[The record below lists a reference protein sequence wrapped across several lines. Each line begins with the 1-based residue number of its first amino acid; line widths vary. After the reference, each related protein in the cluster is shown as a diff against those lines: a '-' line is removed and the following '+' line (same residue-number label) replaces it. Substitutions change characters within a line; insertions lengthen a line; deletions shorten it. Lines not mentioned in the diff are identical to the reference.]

1 MRTEL
6 DLEAGVLTLGFKS
19 RDRVRAFFERSV
31 GEGGFLLHLTSRLGF
46 RKELRLEATADDG
59 FEFSCRAEVSGVSSV
74 ASGRF
79 ATAFLLHAWSA
90 GEAERLR
97 LALRTSPRQA
107 EAEPAESE
115 AADEEPAAAGET
127 RGTSP
132 IHRIRAMNPPQR
144 TLLARKADRIE
155 RQILLKDNSAQ
166 VLQALLTNPRIE
178 SRDILQ
184 IVKSTHTNAPLLK
197 RIVDDA
203 RWGKNQE
210 ILALVAKNP
219 KTPSPVAVR
228 LVDKLRTSD
237 LRFMGKINSG
247 LRENVRRAAL
257 REYLRRS
264 GS

>member
-6 DLEAGVLTLGFKS
+6 DEAAGELILGFS
-19 RDRVRAFFERSV
+19 GRDRVRAFFERSL
-31 GEGGFLLHLTSRLGF
+31 GEGGFLVHLESRLGF
-46 RKELRLEATADDG
+46 RKEVRIKATTGDG
-59 FEFSCRAEVSGVSSV
+59 FEFTCRAEVTGVSSI

-79 ATAFLLHAWSA
+79 ATAFVLTGWNA

-97 LALRTSPRQA
+97 AALAAAS
-107 EAEPAESE
+107 AEPATAGETDG
-115 AADEEPAAAGET
+115 APAAPGET

-132 IHRIRAMNPPQR
+132 IHRIRAMTPPQR

-155 RQILLKDNSAQ
+155 RQILLKDNSHQ

-178 SRDILQ
+178 SKDVVRL
-184 IVKSTHTNAPLLK
+184 VKSTHTNAPLLK
-197 RIVDDA
+197 RVVEDP

-219 KTPSPVAVR
+219 KTPTPVAVR
-228 LVDKLRTSD
+228 LIDRLRTSD
-237 LRFMGKINSG
+237 LRFMAKINSG